1 MNKDAINRM
10 LLAYYFPSIVVP
22 RGKGNEAK
30 RVNARLNGFD
40 HANSNVYKCLRQKF
54 GATVTHRELKSIAKI
69 ICLHT
74 GLKLDRDATRDCRV
88 LIKWFDENWQKC
100 FLCRT
105 VGTGFGNSI
114 KWHEKGIFFLENR
127 EKI

>member
-54 GATVTHRELKSIAKI
+54 GATVTHSELKSIAKI

-88 LIKWFDENWQKC
+88 LIKWFDENWTTISPNLDNIT
-100 FLCRT
+100 LCD
-105 VGTGFGNSI
+105 
-114 KWHEKGIFFLENR
+114 EKENVIDELR
-127 EKI
+127 DAK